1 MDQLL
6 PETQAILRTLASMS
20 TTSAGDLDCSISA
33 DKFKSL
39 YTAMN
44 ECTSS
49 SPSGRHLGHYK
60 AALKSDRLIELHT
73 KMMAIPHLTGYSPKR
88 WHEIVDVMLQ
98 KTPGDSRIHR
108 LQIVALLESD
118 FNQSNRLAIG
128 KPILEPLEDKGALP
142 SMQYGSRL
150 AKLCLSAVLNKQLTF
165 KIIRYKKSSMAYIEN
180 DAVGCH
186 DRIINPLVL
195 LYLRLLGVPLPAIQS
210 LAASWSK
217 SSHRVKTLYGIS
229 THR

>member
-60 AALKSDRLIELHT
+60 AALKS
-73 KMMAIPHLTGYSPKR
+73 
-88 WHEIVDVMLQ
+88 
-98 KTPGDSRIHR
+98 